1 MLAYMAERSRCAA
14 PAESTEHFIMT
25 IKDLVDGDNST
36 ASRVFDYSIQ
46 ILIVV
51 SLICF
56 SLETLPDLSEKNKT
70 LLNAA
75 EVFLVIVF
83 TIEYLLRVFASK
95 PRRKFIFSF
104 FGIVDLLSILPFYLS
119 LGIDLRHLRAL
130 RLIRLVRTLK
140 LARYSKAARRI
151 HRAIL
156 IAKEEIILYLF
167 FTMILLFLSSVG
179 IYYFENEVQPDVF
192 SSVFH
197 SLWWSVTTLTTVGY
211 GDAYPITAGGRIF
224 TFLVL
229 IIGLGVVAVPAGL
242 VSSALSLAR
251 QMED

>member
-1 MLAYMAERSRCAA
+1 MSL
-14 PAESTEHFIMT
+14 T
-25 IKDLVDGDNST
+25 DLVDGNEST
-36 ASRVFDYSIQ
+36 ASRVFDYFIQ

-56 SLETLPDLSEKNKT
+56 SLETLPDLSQRNKA
-70 LLNAA
+70 LLDVA
-75 EVFLVIVF
+75 EVCLVIVF
-83 TIEYLLRVFASK
+83 TIEYVLRVLASK
-95 PRRKFIFSF
+95 PKQKFVFSF
-104 FGIVDLLSILPFYLS
+104 FGVVDLLSILPFYLS

-130 RLIRLVRTLK
+130 RLIRLIRTLK
-140 LARYSKAARRI
+140 LARYSLAARRI

-179 IYYFENEVQPDVF
+179 IYYFENTVQPDVF

-211 GDAYPITAGGRIF
+211 GDAYPITVGGRIF
-224 TFLVL
+224 TFFVL

-251 QMED
+251 KMED

>member
-1 MLAYMAERSRCAA
+1 MSL
-14 PAESTEHFIMT
+14 T
-25 IKDLVDGDNST
+25 DLVDGNEST
-36 ASRVFDYSIQ
+36 SSRVFDYLIQ

-56 SLETLPDLSEKNKT
+56 SLETLPDLSQQNKA
-70 LLNAA
+70 LLDVA
-75 EVFLVIVF
+75 EVCLVIVF
-83 TIEYLLRVFASK
+83 TIEYVLRVFASHPK
-95 PRRKFIFSF
+95 RKFVFSF
-104 FGIVDLLSILPFYLS
+104 FGVVDLLSILPFYLS

-140 LARYSKAARRI
+140 LARYSLAARRI

-179 IYYFENEVQPDVF
+179 IYYFENAVQPDVF

-211 GDAYPITAGGRIF
+211 GDAYPITVGGRIF
-224 TFLVL
+224 TFFVL

-242 VSSALSLAR
+242 VSSALSMAR
-251 QMED
+251 KMEE

>member
-1 MLAYMAERSRCAA
+1 MSL
-14 PAESTEHFIMT
+14 T
-25 IKDLVDGDNST
+25 DLVDGNEST
-36 ASRVFDYSIQ
+36 SSRVFDYFIQ

-56 SLETLPDLSEKNKT
+56 SLETLPDLSQQNKA
-70 LLNAA
+70 LLDVA
-75 EVFLVIVF
+75 EVCLVIVF
-83 TIEYLLRVFASK
+83 TIEYVLRVFASHPK
-95 PRRKFIFSF
+95 RKFVFSF
-104 FGIVDLLSILPFYLS
+104 FGVVDLLSILPFYLS

-140 LARYSKAARRI
+140 LARYSLAARRI

-179 IYYFENEVQPDVF
+179 IYYFENAVQPDVF

-211 GDAYPITAGGRIF
+211 GDAYPITVGGRIF
-224 TFLVL
+224 TFFVL

-242 VSSALSLAR
+242 VSSALSMAR
-251 QMED
+251 KMEE